1 MCVLL
6 SNSVSQA
13 AISKTVEDEM
23 NAPRQKETA
32 MQNLSIEKNKVLV
45 QQFIKCTNHNTR
57 FVLSFAHDSSL
68 PSSRTCLAS
77 SARSIATHVVI
88 CTISSASPFPLGPS
102 MYHK

>member
-1 MCVLL
+1 
-6 SNSVSQA
+6 VSQA

-45 QQFIKCTNHNTR
+45 QQFIKCTNHTTR
-57 FVLSFAHDSSL
+57 FVLSFAHDSAL

-77 SARSIATHVVI
+77 SARLIATQFVI
-88 CTISSASPFPLGPS
+88 CAIPSASAFPLGPTTE
-102 MYHK
+102 HKAL